1 MVLLATCNETSAE
14 NHCRPVAVS
23 YIQRISEAVATIIEA
38 KEESWNY
45 VPPKLDTPANSV
57 AIGLDGTCMLLC
69 DTGLSEAMVG
79 TVSLYDA
86 EGQRQHRIYI
96 GATPEYGKAIF
107 LEREEARNPA
117 HQSPLSPSDLYW
129 HCRRGGLKLAISHPS
144 YQRTSPRFL
153 SCHWISWCGGSCALS

>member
-1 MVLLATCNETSAE
+1 MSSKLAYGSARDVQRDLGE
-14 NHCRPVAVS
+14 NHHRPVAVS
-23 YIQRISEAVATIIEA
+23 YIQRISEAVASIIEA

-45 VPPKLDTPANSV
+45 VPPKLDTPVNSV

-69 DTGLSEAMVG
+69 DTGWREAMVG

-86 EGQRQHRIYI
+86 LGERQHTIYI

-117 HQSPLSPSDLYW
+117 HQSSLSTSNLCW
-129 HCRRGGLKLAISHPS
+129 HCRWGGFQLAISHPS
-144 YQRTSPRFL
+144 YQRT
-153 SCHWISWCGGSCALS
+153 GA